1 MPMKLYPHQQQSLD
15 NTKDFNR
22 VAYYLDM
29 GLGKTFVGSEKMVEL
44 GSSLN
49 ILVCQKSLI
58 PTWVQHFKTYYP
70 EYEVHDCSNKGGL
83 MGFTSCASMVHN
95 GQFKMI
101 GVINY
106 DLVFRRSY
114 FLQLEHFTLMLD
126 ESSMIQND
134 KAKRS
139 KFLLNMKAD
148 NVILLSGTPTS
159 GKYENLWTQ
168 LHLLG
173 WNISKELYNKQY
185 VNWKKI
191 DVGGFPMWI
200 VDKDEPYKNVDRL
213 KQKLREHGAVFL
225 KTEECFELPTQ
236 TMIPLMVNTT
246 KEYRKFQKNCV
257 VTVDCI
263 NLCEFKDD
271 SDFQGTDVT
280 PRIELIGDT
289 TLTKRLYLRQLCGQY
304 NKEKLQAFKDLASST
319 LDRLIVFYNFTAEKE
334 ALKKIAESLE
344 RPISEVSGQVKDLS
358 NYETED
364 SSITFIQYQAG
375 AMGLNLQKANKV
387 VFFTLTDKSELFEQS
402 KKRIHRIGQDKP
414 CFYYLMMCR
423 NSVEESILETL
434 EMRKDYTDELFREYD
449 LR

>member
-15 NTKDFNR
+15 NTKIFNR

-44 GSSLN
+44 GSNLN

-58 PTWVQHFKTYYP
+58 PTWTEHFEKYY
-70 EYEVHDCSNKGGL
+70 SNYLVYNLTNK
-83 MGFTSCASMVHN
+83 N
-95 GQFKMI
+95 EMI
-101 GVINY
+101 DFLYKIESSPKVGIVNY
-106 DLVFRRSY
+106 DLVFRRSD

-139 KFLLNMKAD
+139 KFLLNMKSD

-173 WNISKELYNKQY
+173 WKISKELYNKQY

-213 KQKLREHGAVFL
+213 KKKLREHGAVFL

-423 NSVEESILETL
+423 NSVEEAILETL

>member
-1 MPMKLYPHQQQSLD
+1 
-15 NTKDFNR
+15 
-22 VAYYLDM
+22 M
-29 GLGKTFVGSEKMVEL
+29 GLGKTFVGSKKMMQL
-44 GSSLN
+44 GKDLN

-58 PTWVQHFKTYYP
+58 PTWIEHFEKYYL
-70 EYEVHDCSNKGGL
+70 EYEVIDMTVKKSSQHFLDNQ
-83 MGFTSCASMVHN
+83 N
-95 GQFKMI
+95 EI
-101 GVINY
+101 GKCILVVNY
-106 DLVFRRSY
+106 DLMFRRSY

-173 WNISKELYNKQY
+173 WNISKNLYNKQY
-185 VNWKKI
+185 VNWTTLE
-191 DVGGFPMWI
+191 VGGFPMKI
-200 VDKDEPYKNVDRL
+200 VNKEEPYKNVDRL

-236 TMIPLMVNTT
+236 TMIPMMVNTT

-257 VTVDCI
+257 VTVDTL

-271 SDFQGTDVT
+271 SDFQGNDVT
-280 PRIELIGDT
+280 PRVELIGDT

-319 LDRLIVFYNFTAEKE
+319 MDRLIVFYNFTAEKE
-334 ALKKIAESLE
+334 ALKKIAETLE

-375 AMGLNLQKANKV
+375 AKGLNLQKANKV
-387 VFFTLTDKSELFEQS
+387 VFFTLTDKCEDWMQS
-402 KKRIHRIGQDKP
+402 KKRIHRIGQNRT

-423 NSVEESILETL
+423 NSVEEMIYEALE
-434 EMRKDYTDELFREYD
+434 KGVDYTDYLFEKGR
-449 LR
+449 

>member
-1 MPMKLYPHQQQSLD
+1 
-15 NTKDFNR
+15 
-22 VAYYLDM
+22 M
-29 GLGKTFVGSEKMVEL
+29 GLGKTFVGSKKMMQL
-44 GSSLN
+44 GKDLN

-58 PTWVQHFKTYYP
+58 PTWIEHFEKYYL
-70 EYEVHDCSNKGGL
+70 EYEVIDMTVKKSSQHFLDNQ
-83 MGFTSCASMVHN
+83 N
-95 GQFKMI
+95 EI
-101 GVINY
+101 GKCILVVNY
-106 DLVFRRSY
+106 DLMFRRSY

-173 WNISKELYNKQY
+173 WNISKNLYNKQY
-185 VNWKKI
+185 VNWTTLE
-191 DVGGFPMWI
+191 VGGFPMKI
-200 VDKDEPYKNVDRL
+200 VNKEEPYKNVDRL

-236 TMIPLMVNTT
+236 TMIPMMVNTT

-257 VTVDCI
+257 VTVDTL

-271 SDFQGTDVT
+271 SDFQGNDVT
-280 PRIELIGDT
+280 PRVELIGDT

-319 LDRLIVFYNFTAEKE
+319 MDRLIVFYNFTAEKE
-334 ALKKIAESLE
+334 ALKKIAETLE

-375 AMGLNLQKANKV
+375 AKGLNLQKANKV
-387 VFFTLTDKSELFEQS
+387 VFFTLTDKCEDWMQS
-402 KKRIHRIGQDKP
+402 KKRIHRIGQNRT

-423 NSVEESILETL
+423 NSVEERIYEALE
-434 EMRKDYTDELFREYD
+434 KGVDYTDYLFEKGR
-449 LR
+449 

>member
-1 MPMKLYPHQQQSLD
+1 
-15 NTKDFNR
+15 
-22 VAYYLDM
+22 M
-29 GLGKTFVGSEKMVEL
+29 GLGKTFVGSKKMMQL
-44 GSSLN
+44 GKDLN

-58 PTWVQHFKTYYP
+58 PTWIEHFEKYYS
-70 EYEVHDCSNKGGL
+70 ECQVIDMTVKKSSQYFLDNQNE
-83 MGFTSCASMVHN
+83 
-95 GQFKMI
+95 I
-101 GVINY
+101 GKCILVVNY
-106 DLVFRRSY
+106 DLMFRRSY

-173 WNISKELYNKQY
+173 WNISKNLYNKQY
-185 VNWKKI
+185 VNWTTLE
-191 DVGGFPMWI
+191 VGGFPMKI
-200 VDKDEPYKNVDRL
+200 VNKEEPYKNVDRL

-225 KTEECFELPTQ
+225 KTDECFELPTQ
-236 TMIPLMVNTT
+236 TMIPMMVNTT

-257 VTVDCI
+257 VTVDTL

-271 SDFQGTDVT
+271 SDFQGNDVT
-280 PRIELIGDT
+280 PRVELIGDT

-319 LDRLIVFYNFTAEKE
+319 MDRLIVFYNFTAEKE
-334 ALKKIAESLE
+334 ALKKIAETLE

-375 AMGLNLQKANKV
+375 AKGLNLQKANKV
-387 VFFTLTDKSELFEQS
+387 VFFTLTDKCEDWMQS
-402 KKRIHRIGQDKP
+402 KKRIHRIGQNRT

-423 NSVEESILETL
+423 NSVEEMIYEALE
-434 EMRKDYTDELFREYD
+434 KGVDYTDYLFEKGR
-449 LR
+449 